1 MRLSATTDL
10 KIQIKQITLNVVGYL
25 EAELNEI
32 AFIILKGI

>member
-25 EAELNEI
+25 EVELN
-32 AFIILKGI
+32 